1 MRTKHLQKIL
11 CLFAIL
17 STCLWVNKISAE
29 ESNTVTDDRPVN
41 EFCKLWTTPYSSSYG
56 FYQFKEKLESL
67 NLPLSDYELLVVAIE
82 CSNLAVDEMLHEA
95 ELKLEKIRKG
105 ELVLE

>member
-17 STCLWVNKISAE
+17 NICLWVNKISAE
-29 ESNTVTDDRPVN
+29 ESNPVTDTHPVN
-41 EFCKLWTTPYSSSYG
+41 ELCKLWTTPYSSSYG
-56 FYQFKEKLESL
+56 LYQFKEKLESL

-82 CSNLAVDEMLHEA
+82 CSNLALDEMLREA
-95 ELKLEKIRKG
+95 ELRKKS
-105 ELVLE
+105 LRKD